1 MKLTLYNSYTRKK
14 ELFTPIND
22 KRVTIYACGPTVYG
36 PGHIGNGRSAIVFD
50 TLTRLLRYK
59 YEKVIYAR
67 NITDVDD
74 KIITAS
80 KDEGI
85 SVSEIT
91 DKYTKQY
98 HKDFER
104 LNVLP
109 PDIEP
114 FATDHINEMISF
126 INELISN
133 KNAYI
138 SDSNVLF
145 DVSTFSEYGSLS
157 GRKVEDMIPGS
168 RIQVASYK
176 KGSSDLF
183 YGSHLKRMK

>member
-104 LNVLP
+104 FTACIPHTPNQLLMN
-109 PDIEP
+109 
-114 FATDHINEMISF
+114 SF
-126 INELISN
+126 SCVKCHTLRS
-133 KNAYI
+133 
-138 SDSNVLF
+138 
-145 DVSTFSEYGSLS
+145 
-157 GRKVEDMIPGS
+157 
-168 RIQVASYK
+168 
-176 KGSSDLF
+176 
-183 YGSHLKRMK
+183 